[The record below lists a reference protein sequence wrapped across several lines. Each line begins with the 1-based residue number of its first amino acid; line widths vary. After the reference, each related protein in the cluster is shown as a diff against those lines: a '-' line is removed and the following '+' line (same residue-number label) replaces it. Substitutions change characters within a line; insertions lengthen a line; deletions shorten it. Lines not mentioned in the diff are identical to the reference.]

1 MCSTSL
7 LFKILQQLWWR
18 VSQSLMLFIHRIWG
32 QQYFEAVFFLVSL
45 HTSERMRFLTILQDK
60 LCSFNNQGD
69 RSRPF
74 LCKANYRI
82 DHIFKLFHEENFILS
97 GLFSRNNLLLSGK
110 QGKKW
115 VFRENVEKFP
125 KSPIQPLTSAQ
136 FAVRAIV
143 CLNNIIKNL

>member
-1 MCSTSL
+1 
-7 LFKILQQLWWR
+7 
-18 VSQSLMLFIHRIWG
+18 MLFIHRIWG
-32 QQYFEAVFFLVSL
+32 QQYFEAVFFLVIKL
-45 HTSERMRFLTILQDK
+45 TYLGKNAVLTSLQDK

-97 GLFSRNNLLLSGK
+97 GLFSRNNLLLCGK

-125 KSPIQPLTSAQ
+125 KSPIQPLTSAK
-136 FAVRAIV
+136 FAVRAIAS
-143 CLNNIIKNL
+143 LNNVIKNL